1 MIPESSAWKIAADVR
16 DPEHSGATIGDL
28 GMLRDVS
35 EDDQGRVHV
44 QITPPEG
51 EATSMDRISAR
62 LVEALTAAGYQHV
75 DVEFVLA
82 PEPRTLGDT
91 T

>member
-16 DPEHSGATIGDL
+16 DPEHSAATIGDL

-75 DVEFVLA
+75 DV
-82 PEPRTLGDT
+82 
-91 T
+91 